1 MSRKTKVL
9 VVFGT
14 RPEAIK
20 MAPVINELKRR
31 QSEFDPIIC
40 TTAQHRHLQDQVLKI
55 FSIKPD
61 IDLNLM
67 RPDQMLDE
75 VASKVLLGIKKII
88 ANVRPDYVLIQGDTT
103 TAFAAGLAA
112 FYLRRK
118 VGHLEAGLRTY
129 RKDAPFPEEVNRK
142 MISCVVDLHFAPT
155 EHARDNLIKEG
166 YNPATILV
174 TGNTVIDALF
184 WVLNM
189 TKGKNPSA
197 IVMDKISKD
206 APIILVTG
214 HRRENFGA
222 RFKDICV
229 GLKTIAERYTHY
241 QIVYPVHLNPN
252 VQIHVYSILGNLRNI
267 HLIEPLEYISF
278 VHLMK
283 RAKFIITDSGG
294 IQEEATTLGKP
305 VLVMRDVTERPEAVE
320 AGVCKLVGTNSE
332 RIVSEAT
339 LLIEDEKEYFKA
351 SNSNNLFGDGFAAR
365 RIVDALIEKV
375 I

>member
-1 MSRKTKVL
+1 MNKKIKVL

-20 MAPVINELKRR
+20 MAPVIRELAIR
-31 QSEFDPIIC
+31 STEFKSIVC
-40 TTAQHRHLQDQVLKI
+40 STAQHRYLQDEALKI
-55 FSIKPD
+55 FNVKPD
-61 IDLNLM
+61 IDLNIMKRNQNLYEIT
-67 RPDQMLDE
+67 L
-75 VASKVLLGIKKII
+75 KVLIKMKDVIE
-88 ANVRPDYVLIQGDTT
+88 VEKPDFVLVQGDTA
-103 TAFAAGLAA
+103 TALAAGLAA
-112 FYLRRK
+112 FYLHRK
-118 VGHLEAGLRTY
+118 VGHIEAGLRTY
-129 RKDAPFPEEVNRK
+129 SKESPFPEEVNRR
-142 MISCVVDLHFAPT
+142 MISSLTDYHFAPT
-155 EHARDNLIKEG
+155 EHTRNNLIKEG
-166 YNPATILV
+166 YNQETIFV

-184 WVLNM
+184 WALDI
-189 TKGKNPSA
+189 TKGKEPS
-197 IVMDKISKD
+197 ITDLEKIGED
-206 APIILVTG
+206 DPVILVTA
-214 HRRENFGA
+214 HRRESFGQ
-222 RFKDICV
+222 
-229 GLKTIAERYTHY
+229 GLKNICIGLNKIAEKYTHY
-241 QIVYPVHLNPN
+241 NIVYPVHLNPN
-252 VQIHVYSILGNLRNI
+252 VQKPVYSMLSNLRNI

-320 AGVCKLVGTNSE
+320 SGVCKLVGTNPE

-351 SNSNNLFGDGFAAR
+351 SNSNNIFGDGFAAR